1 MRCRTVGAVPDTLR
15 DTMEL
20 HMHASPCLSSLAAAV
35 VLALA
40 GVTAQVHAE
49 QVYSQTA
56 FFGDSLTGSG
66 HFRPAL
72 ALRAGQASA

>member
-20 HMHASPCLSSLAAAV
+20 HMHASPCLSRLAAAV
-35 VLALA
+35 VLAWGGA
-40 GVTAQVHAE
+40 TAQVHAA
-49 QVYSQTA
+49 QVYSQTV
-56 FFGDSLTGSG
+56 FFGDGLTDSG